1 MECRR
6 DKLYREYGKAYVDI
20 ITLGAIKCPVCKTIH
35 KEDEKYEA
43 EAIKP

>member
-6 DKLYREYGKAYVDI
+6 DKLYKQYGKDFVDI

-35 KEDEKYEA
+35 YA
-43 EAIKP
+43 EAKKHEL